1 MVCHSFRVGGCWVAD
16 QWPLQF
22 LAGFPQHKDTA
33 AHSSAG
39 SRHGCRKSLGPEN
52 MHKDVA
58 TDLCIV
64 DDEWYCNM
72 SGNSIRLSWSAKWE
86 SLSAPGWACES
97 LLLNKSNRSISL
109 FFTKTQWDEEK
120 SCDKCNW
127 DTWLWGCGIWFTQH
141 GVMNLTNPRQNR
153 LIPAIFCITSWATSS
168 DDTQVTERSLL
179 GSEIWMVPICFQKPW

>member
-1 MVCHSFRVGGCWVAD
+1 MVCHSFRGGGCWVAD

-22 LAGFPQHKDTA
+22 LAGFPQHKDIA

-58 TDLCIV
+58 TDLCII

-72 SGNSIRLSWSAKWE
+72 SGNFIRLSWSAKWW

-97 LLLNKSNRSISL
+97 LLLNKSNRSI
-109 FFTKTQWDEEK
+109 
-120 SCDKCNW
+120 
-127 DTWLWGCGIWFTQH
+127 LWSPYFSPRHNEMKKNPATNATGISGCGAVASGSLNTASWTLPTPAKIASYQRYFASH
-141 GVMNLTNPRQNR
+141 PEPRR
-153 LIPAIFCITSWATSS
+153 RMIPRWLKDHS
-168 DDTQVTERSLL
+168 
-179 GSEIWMVPICFQKPW
+179 